1 MRNRS
6 TEHLWYFPYLRATNI
21 PHDDS
26 RQDTKNSL
34 PPFAQR
40 YKCLE
45 TIAFSSNIILWQS
58 SQPVYF
64 TVSAN
69 DPSSSSSPMA
79 VNKYR
84 EKGCNNCEISVGR
97 LACTTVSRICTVS
110 SRGRRRQPSSS
121 PLPHRFTPTWW
132 PVAARPLSF
141 RSQPDARCIVARI
154 PKCYVLFHFQLLAG
168 PQEWLGN
175 LLSRWTGP
183 RDRIIAIDP
192 VR

>member
-1 MRNRS
+1 M
-6 TEHLWYFPYLRATNI
+6 TEFTAGLFHSFCKWPFLLL
-21 PHDDS
+21 
-26 RQDTKNSL
+26 L
-34 PPFAQR
+34 PPQ
-40 YKCLE
+40 
-45 TIAFSSNIILWQS
+45 
-58 SQPVYF
+58 
-64 TVSAN
+64 
-69 DPSSSSSPMA
+69 

-97 LACTTVSRICTVS
+97 LACTTVSQICTVS
-110 SRGRRRQPSSS
+110 SRLHRGRRRQPSSS

-192 VR
+192 VRQMTSDLLSRGSLPPRLIREKWNLIYRGLKVLFN